1 MQRPKPL
8 LSLLALA
15 LVALAGPALSAE
27 ESVSVKTVP
36 VKDTLQVLQG
46 RGGNVLASIGED
58 GVLLI
63 DADYGQYAPAYLEA
77 LAELAPAGDVP
88 RFVLNTHWHGDHTG
102 GNEFW
107 AGRGAVVVA
116 HSNVRRRMST
126 RQEQKALDRVVEPS
140 PAAAL
145 PVVTYGDA
153 MALHFNGADV
163 EIQHYPGGHTDG
175 DSVVYFAEENVVHMG
190 DLLFKDRF
198 PFVDVDSGGNVF
210 RYIAHVESVLARLD
224 DSTVVIAGH
233 GGPLANKA
241 DVERFRNMLVTT
253 SALVQDKLARG
264 ESLEAI
270 TAGGLG
276 EQWSSWEWNF
286 IDEAAWIRFVAA
298 SL

>member
-1 MQRPKPL
+1 MLRPNPL
-8 LSLLALA
+8 LPLLGLA
-15 LVALAGPALSAE
+15 LVALAGPALGAE
-27 ESVSVKTVP
+27 EPVSVKTVP
-36 VKDTLQVLQG
+36 VKGTLQVLQG
-46 RGGNVLASIGED
+46 RGGNVLASIGKD

-63 DADYGQYAPAYLEA
+63 DSDYGQYAPAYLEA
-77 LAELAPAGDVP
+77 LADLAPAADAP

-126 RQEQKALDRVVEPS
+126 RQELKVRDTVIEPS

-175 DSVVYFAEENVVHMG
+175 DSVAYFAQDNVVHMG
-190 DLLFKDRF
+190 DLLFLDRF

-224 DSTVVIAGH
+224 DKTVVIAGH

-241 DVERFRNMLVTT
+241 DVQRFRDMLVTT
-253 SALVQDKLARG
+253 SALVKDKLAQG

-276 EQWSSWEWNF
+276 EEWSAWEWNF
-286 IDEAAWIRFVAA
+286 INEAAWISFIAA

>member
-1 MQRPKPL
+1 
-8 LSLLALA
+8 
-15 LVALAGPALSAE
+15 LAGPALGAE
-27 ESVSVKTVP
+27 EPVSVKTVP
-36 VKDTLQVLQG
+36 VKGTLQVLQG
-46 RGGNVLASIGED
+46 RGGNVLASIGKD

-63 DADYGQYAPAYLEA
+63 DSDYGQYAPAYLEA
-77 LAELAPAGDVP
+77 LADLAPAADAP

-102 GNEFW
+102 
-107 AGRGAVVVA
+107 A
-116 HSNVRRRMST
+116 
-126 RQEQKALDRVVEPS
+126 S

-175 DSVVYFAEENVVHMG
+175 DSVAYFAQDNVVHMG
-190 DLLFKDRF
+190 DLLFLDRF

-224 DSTVVIAGH
+224 DKTVVIAGH

-241 DVERFRNMLVTT
+241 DVQRFRDMLVTT
-253 SALVQDKLARG
+253 SALVKDKLAQG

-276 EQWSSWEWNF
+276 EEWSAWEWNF
-286 IDEAAWIRFVAA
+286 INEAAWISFIAA